1 MTTKVILGGNEF
13 VDCASIVAVR
23 GEPLLSVATG
33 PLRVTLNTPAGWPG
47 AQEISIHENE
57 LKPGQPDARLMKAD
71 HAIVL
76 LVREVPV
83 LVAMADPDHPHEVL
97 VRLDLRPI
105 GIQLFDDAD
114 GLHLGTN
121 LYSRNRVS
129 NASTA
134 VTLG

>member
-1 MTTKVILGGNEF
+1 M
-13 VDCASIVAVR
+13 AVR